1 MHGSQ
6 PPKLYREK
14 MVRLLVQGVISK
26 RLVAKGFARLPEVL
40 HQYREEY
47 LKILL
52 PVKPLVSDGEARRG
66 IEP

>member
-1 MHGSQ
+1 M
-6 PPKLYREK
+6 
-14 MVRLLVQGVISK
+14 RLLVQGVISK